1 MSELPQVQAPAR
13 HIAWLM
19 ERSTDATMLTDPQ
32 GRIEYVNPA
41 CEPLPGWPR
50 QEVLGRTPALLKSGA
65 QQPDLYRQLWATV
78 GAGREFRGVLVNR
91 RRNGE
96 LYHEE
101 KSIRPLFDG
110 EGRVTHLLS
119 CGRDVSERVAA
130 MAQLRHSATHDAL
143 TGLPNRALFMERT
156 AAAIARARQDGTGFA
171 VVLVDVD
178 AFKRINDQHGHA
190 AGDAVLQAFAERMQ
204 QCVRKADTVARL
216 GGDEFALLLEG
227 SGDERQAASLLAVI
241 ARALTQPVVYGEA
254 GLPVSASL
262 GACVDVRGE
271 LDLPHLL
278 EQADEAMYEAKRG
291 GGGWRIARGDRPTL
305 SAPLGIAHGG
315 ESGSE
320 ARPAA
325 PLWRTRSVQAGDAL
339 LRAGQRLSN
348 LYVLREGRV
357 AVVRPGEGDGAVQE
371 RDPQAWLGLD
381 GISTRR
387 HRCDV
392 IARSDAEL
400 WAIDYDQLLA
410 AAREQPELL
419 ALFID
424 ALAQEAAR

>member
-41 CEPLPGWPR
+41 FETLTGWPR

-190 AGDAVLQAFAERMQ
+190 AGDAVLREIAAALSASVRASDFIARTGGEEFLVGCVAADDGVAWALAER
-204 QCVRKADTVARL
+204 
-216 GGDEFALLLEG
+216 
-227 SGDERQAASLLAVI
+227 LLAAVRRLDI
-241 ARALTQPVVYGEA
+241 RVPGVKVPLHCTVSIGISRRCNDKA
-254 GLPVSASL
+254 GWE
-262 GACVDVRGE
+262 RGWAE
-271 LDLPHLL
+271 
-278 EQADEAMYEAKRG
+278 ADEALYAAKAAGRD
-291 GGGWRIARGDRPTL
+291 RIV
-305 SAPLGIAHGG
+305 
-315 ESGSE
+315 
-320 ARPAA
+320 AA
-325 PLWRTRSVQAGDAL
+325 GAMRAD
-339 LRAGQRLSN
+339 LR
-348 LYVLREGRV
+348 
-357 AVVRPGEGDGAVQE
+357 
-371 RDPQAWLGLD
+371 
-381 GISTRR
+381 
-387 HRCDV
+387 
-392 IARSDAEL
+392 
-400 WAIDYDQLLA
+400 
-410 AAREQPELL
+410 
-419 ALFID
+419 
-424 ALAQEAAR
+424 